1 MLKSN
6 NFTGPLANYMQG
18 LLKEKRNLGF
28 KYEEQERLL
37 GILDTLSESFDCS
50 NGLSKELCMKFVE
63 KEPNWHQATQ
73 ESRVY
78 LIRVLA
84 EYMIR
89 HNAPAYML
97 DTSIITKKYEDFKPY
112 IFTHSQI
119 HDIFCAADN
128 INHNWCNSH
137 IFYPT
142 ILRVQYGC
150 GLRISETLGLKI
162 KDVDFKNNILHIKN
176 AKNNKDRDIP
186 FSESISIYLK
196 WYFNKIHITY
206 NDNDYFFKSNFGN
219 GLYNKSSV
227 NNYFHDILFQCG
239 IQSGGRRCAGP
250 HLHNLRHTFCVHSLS
265 NMLHNGISHEVALP
279 LLMTYLGHN
288 SLSET
293 GKYLKLT
300 AEVFPDLVEQINKI
314 YSKIIP
320 NLDVKFEYDDE

>member
-18 LLKEKRNLGF
+18 VLIEKRKLGF
-28 KYEEQERLL
+28 KYEEQERLFR
-37 GILDTLSESFDCS
+37 ILDELSKSFDCS

-73 ESRVY
+73 EGRVY

-89 HNAPAYML
+89 HNVPAHML

-119 HDIFCAADN
+119 HDIFCAADK
-128 INHNWCNSH
+128 INPIWSNSH

-162 KDVDFKNNILHIKN
+162 KDVDFKNNILHVKN

-186 FSESISIYLK
+186 FSNSIAIYLK
-196 WYFNKIHITY
+196 WYFNKIHVVY
-206 NDNDYFFKSNFGN
+206 NSEDYFFKSKLGN

-227 NNYFHDILFQCG
+227 NSYFHDILFKCG
-239 IQSGGRRCAGP
+239 IQSGGRRNGGP

-265 NMLHNGISHEVALP
+265 NMLHKGISHEVALP
-279 LLMTYLGHN
+279 LLMIYLGHN

-300 AEVFPDLVEQINKI
+300 AEAFPDLVEQINKI
-314 YSKIIP
+314 YCNVIP
-320 NLDVKFEYDDE
+320 NLEVKFEYEDE